1 MRRLE
6 NEEMDAHYR
15 VPLAGIIR
23 PANEHDT
30 TLVKPALALL
40 KRIHPQ
46 IKPKSFMGDRGYE
59 SLNNFEHLVAQKITP
74 IIAVPKPTAEEE
86 LYDGP
91 LQRPRLPN
99 LHGTDADGIRR
110 IRPRHGPQV

>member
-1 MRRLE
+1 MHRLE
-6 NEEMDAHYR
+6 NEEMDAHYH
-15 VPLAGIIR
+15 VSLAGIIR
-23 PANEHDT
+23 PTNEHDT
-30 TLVKPALALL
+30 TLVKPTLALL
-40 KRIHPQ
+40 ERIHPQ
-46 IKPKSFMGDRGYE
+46 IKPEFFMGDRGYD
-59 SLNNFEHLVAQKITP
+59 SLDNFAHLVAQKITP
-74 IIAVPKPTAEEE
+74 IIAVPKPTAEDG